1 MNLMGKRPIVPPRP
15 DLIRQPTGRFGW
27 LEDRLLHDNWL
38 ARLGPEGTS
47 VMVLLALASDRHGAS
62 FFSRERMAAK
72 LGISRQDVDQA
83 LARMLEWNLI
93 AYRPWRPGHPDGVW
107 QLLPLPRAEQRKR
120 GGDAIRIGEARSL
133 TDLCRSLGI
142 DPPDPNTHP
151 QKAPTSPESR
161 AS

>member
-1 MNLMGKRPIVPPRP
+1 MGKRPIQPPRP

-27 LEDRLLHDNWL
+27 LEDRLLHDDWL

-72 LGISRQDVDQA
+72 LGISRHDVDQT
-83 LARMLEWNLI
+83 LARMLEWHLV
-93 AYRPWRPGHPDGVW
+93 AHRPWRQGHPDGVW
-107 QLLPLPRAEQRKR
+107 QLLPLPRPEKHKR
-120 GGDAIRIGEARSL
+120 GGEAISIGEALSIG
-133 TDLCRSLGI
+133 DLCRSLGL
-142 DPPDPNTHP
+142 DLPEQRTDHQNPPKP
-151 QKAPTSPESR
+151 PESR

>member
-1 MNLMGKRPIVPPRP
+1 MAKRPIVPPRP

-27 LEDRLLHDNWL
+27 LEDRLLHDDWL

-83 LARMLEWNLI
+83 LTRMLEWKLI
-93 AYRPWRPGHPDGVW
+93 AHRPWRPGHPDGVW
-107 QLLPLPRAEQRKR
+107 QLLPLPRVEKRRR
-120 GGDAIRIGEARSL
+120 GGEAIRIGEALSI
-133 TDLCRSLGI
+133 TDLCQSLGI
-142 DPPDPNTHP
+142 DPPGPNTHT
-151 QKAPTSPESR
+151 QKAPTPPESR

>member
-1 MNLMGKRPIVPPRP
+1 MSKRPIVPPRP
-15 DLIRQPTGRFGW
+15 DLIRQPAGRFGW
-27 LEDRLLHDNWL
+27 LEDRLLHDDWL

-72 LGISRQDVDQA
+72 LGICRQDVDQA

-93 AYRPWRPGHPDGVW
+93 AHRPWRPGHPDGVW
-107 QLLPLPRAEQRKR
+107 QLLPLPRVEKRKR
-120 GGDAIRIGEARSL
+120 GGDAIRVGEALSIG
-133 TDLCRSLGI
+133 DLCQSLGLAL
-142 DPPDPNTHP
+142 PDRNTPP
-151 QKAPTSPESR
+151 QKTPNPPESR

>member
-1 MNLMGKRPIVPPRP
+1 MGKRPIKPPRP

-27 LEDRLLHDNWL
+27 LEDRLLHDDWL

-83 LARMLEWNLI
+83 LARMLEWNLV
-93 AYRPWRPGHPDGVW
+93 AQRPWRPGHPDGVW
-107 QLLPLPRAEQRKR
+107 QLLPLPRLEKRKR
-120 GGDAIRIGEARSL
+120 GGDAIRIGEALSIGN
-133 TDLCRSLGI
+133 LCRSLGLTM
-142 DPPDPNTHP
+142 PNQNTLP
-151 QKAPTSPESR
+151 QKAPTPPESR
-161 AS
+161 DS

>member
-1 MNLMGKRPIVPPRP
+1 MGKRPIKPPRP

-27 LEDRLLHDNWL
+27 LEDRLLHDDWL

-72 LGISRQDVDQA
+72 LGISRHDIDQA
-83 LARMLEWNLI
+83 LARLLEWHLV
-93 AYRPWRPGHPDGVW
+93 AHRPWRPGHPDGIW
-107 QLLPLPRAEQRKR
+107 QLLPLPRSEKRPR
-120 GGDAIRIGEARSL
+120 GGEAISIG
-133 TDLCRSLGI
+133 DLCRSLGLDLSDQRTEHP
-142 DPPDPNTHP
+142 DPPKP
-151 QKAPTSPESR
+151 PESR

>member
-1 MNLMGKRPIVPPRP
+1 MSLMAKRPTVPPRP

-27 LEDRLLHDNWL
+27 LEDRLLHDDWL
-38 ARLGPEGTS
+38 ARLGSEGTS

-83 LARMLEWNLI
+83 LARMLKWNLV
-93 AYRPWRPGHPDGVW
+93 AHRPWRPGHPDGVW
-107 QLLPLPRAEQRKR
+107 QLLPVPPVEKRKR
-120 GGDAIRIGEARSL
+120 GGDTIRIGQALSIA
-133 TDLCRSLGI
+133 DLCQSLGI
-142 DPPDPNTHP
+142 DPPGPNTHP
-151 QKAPTSPESR
+151 QKAPTPPESR